1 MEKLALIV
9 PQVRQQVSTA
19 SGFLSV
25 DRRRAG
31 AVAASILAHAAASHP
46 PANARTDLR
55 RRLDAR
61 SRKPVP
67 PKITFGPP
75 RPSGAKTF
83 TTRTFTNSNRSGRV
97 GNRDSTGS
105 LPVRGLNIM
114 KSSDPVPVIT
124 INEANPVVVSE
135 TVDIDMV
142 EEDAN
147 QVSEVEELPHGFF
160 HSTETFPDDVSG
172 ASDRHTAG
180 VSMTRTLPGTS
191 QSGSSDVGERR
202 HSSSSRRRSR
212 SPSLG
217 PSSSGSRHSSMKR
230 QSRSRKKESRRDHS
244 LEAEKTIPGSTTIR
258 SRLFSPDRKSYSSFP
273 CSQRERRS
281 PSSPRRRS
289 RRDSRERR
297 RDSGERRRDSRE
309 RKGRDHSRHRR
320 DSRH

>member
-1 MEKLALIV
+1 
-9 PQVRQQVSTA
+9 
-19 SGFLSV
+19 
-25 DRRRAG
+25 
-31 AVAASILAHAAASHP
+31 
-46 PANARTDLR
+46 
-55 RRLDAR
+55 
-61 SRKPVP
+61 
-67 PKITFGPP
+67 
-75 RPSGAKTF
+75 
-83 TTRTFTNSNRSGRV
+83 
-97 GNRDSTGS
+97 
-105 LPVRGLNIM
+105 M

-142 EEDAN
+142 EEDTN
-147 QVSEVEELPHGFF
+147 QVPEVEELPHGFF

-180 VSMTRTLPGTS
+180 VSMTRQLPGTS

-244 LEAEKTIPGSTTIR
+244 LEAEKTIPGFTSEATRRQSGSTTIR
-258 SRLFSPDRKSYSSFP
+258 SRLFSPDRKSYGSFP
-273 CSQRERRS
+273 CSQRARRS

-297 RDSGERRRDSRE
+297 RDSGERQRDSRE